1 MKFKGKYNHT
11 IDAKNRIIVP
21 AKLRSGL
28 GEDSFT
34 ITLGAEG
41 CLYIYPEAEWEE
53 LSESLRKL
61 PGTNKVRIMKR
72 KLMMNAA
79 DGELDK
85 QGRIVI
91 PAELCEKAGLL
102 KDVVFI
108 GNINKI
114 ELWSK
119 DRLEAVINDD
129 GDMEDLA
136 DELAEFGIS
145 L

>member
-11 IDAKNRIIVP
+11 IDSKNRIIVP
-21 AKLRSGL
+21 AKLRCGL
-28 GEDSFT
+28 EEEAFT

-41 CLYIYPEAEWEE
+41 CLYIYPEAEWEK
-53 LSESLRKL
+53 LSDSLNSL
-61 PGTNKVRIMKR
+61 PGTSDVRDLRR
-72 KLMMNAA
+72 KFMMNAA

-91 PAELCEKAGLL
+91 PAELCAKAGLE

-119 DRLEAVINDD
+119 ERLDAAVSDD
-129 GDMEDLA
+129 SNME
-136 DELAEFGIS
+136 ELAEKLAAFGVS